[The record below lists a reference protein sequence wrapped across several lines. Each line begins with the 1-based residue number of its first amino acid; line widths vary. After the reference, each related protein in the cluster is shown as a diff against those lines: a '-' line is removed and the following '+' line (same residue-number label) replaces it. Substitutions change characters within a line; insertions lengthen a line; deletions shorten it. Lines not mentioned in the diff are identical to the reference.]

1 MIKWGKKILCAAVA
15 FAIAA
20 AGVFVSAAPAHDV
33 PQAHVDVCQGNQEG
47 TVNGLP
53 ACVNEAGDLHVCAN
67 NFPDD
72 NFRAYLLESL
82 AAIYE
87 GLGLPYAD
95 YFTADI
101 LSKVTSMEPA
111 DRDIASLEG
120 VEYFFSLHSLLCDRN
135 RLAEL
140 DLSHNAALETL
151 SCTKNQLTSIE
162 LSGNPLLR
170 SLHCS
175 ENQLTS
181 LDVSQNPQLTVL
193 ICPVNEISELE
204 LSGNPELQTL
214 YCYRNRL
221 RTLDL
226 SDNPL
231 LTAESGCIVVN
242 QTTEAAYISADNQWV
257 LDMAG
262 LVSAENLGRVLS
274 VSDGE
279 YDPVT
284 GTVTL
289 SFQPAELTYEYD
301 TGLAG
306 CPLPVK
312 VTPAGEEPGHGGM
325 DGIFAELPACVDD
338 EGQLHICAKN
348 FPDANFRAYLLAQSD
363 GKDGYISQGEANG
376 TYANLLVSGLGIRS
390 LAGIEY
396 FSALRYLSCD
406 RNQLTELDVSHNPA
420 LRDLSCS
427 ENQLTELD
435 CSGNPALESLIC
447 PVNQIAELDV
457 SGCPNL
463 TTLYCYRNQLRRLDL
478 SGNPQLLSGSCIINQ
493 EVQAI
498 YTAAGDGW
506 VLNMAD
512 LVSAE
517 NLGRVLSVAPGDF
530 DSVSGLVTLQNMEE
544 APYYLNYTYD
554 TGLSGV
560 PLSVTITPAPETG
573 GPEEI
578 DGVFAGLPACVNS
591 NGDLHICE
599 KNFPDEGFRAY
610 LLEQEG
616 GADGY
621 FTPAE
626 AGDFTSFSVDEM
638 GIASLAGLGY
648 FPGLTELSCEKNAL
662 AELDLSDN
670 PALTRL
676 YCGGNQLT
684 ALNVSWCPSLETLYC
699 EENRL
704 TNLDVSGNASLEFLN
719 CDGNR
724 LSNLDAGG
732 LAALEYLSCRD
743 NQLTALNIKGASALT
758 DLDCGNNQ
766 LAELDVSGS
775 PLLESLDCINNRL
788 TALDV
793 SANPA
798 LKEFDCRS
806 NQLST
811 LDVSANPLLELFICG
826 NNHLPYLDLSGNPN
840 LTVGATLLSQ
850 NISAEAVPGET
861 GWEVDLSAF
870 IPTEWR
876 GQVLS
881 VTAGAYDP
889 ATGVV
894 SFDEEPDSFA
904 YTIATGHEGLDMT
917 VSVNLT
923 GDIVP
928 GDLDGDAE
936 VTIADVMEACKI
948 MARES
953 AGTDPTDHE
962 IACGD
967 LDGDGEITIA
977 DVMEICKILA
987 RGSANM

>member
-1 MIKWGKKILCAAVA
+1 MKKWEKRLLAIVTVLAMLAVSCFASAIEPAAVA
-15 FAIAA
+15 
-20 AGVFVSAAPAHDV
+20 APA
-33 PQAHVDVCQGNQEG
+33 QDVCQGNREG

-53 ACVNEAGDLHVCAN
+53 ACVNEAGDLHVCAD

-87 GLGLPYAD
+87 GLGLPYTD

-120 VEYFFSLHSLLCDRN
+120 VEYFFSLHSLLCDGN

-140 DLSHNAALETL
+140 DLSHNAALEVL
-151 SCTKNQLTSIE
+151 SCTKNQLAS
-162 LSGNPLLR
+162 LDFSGNPLLR

-193 ICPVNEISELE
+193 ICPVNEISELD

-221 RTLDL
+221 RRLDL
-226 SDNPL
+226 SGNPL

-312 VTPAGEEPGHGGM
+312 VTPAGEEPGHEGM

-348 FPDANFRAYLLAQSD
+348 FPDANFRDYLLAQP
-363 GKDGYISQGEANG
+363 GGEDGYISQGEANG

-406 RNQLTELDVSHNPA
+406 RNQLAELDVSHNPA

-447 PVNQIAELDV
+447 PVNRISKLDV

-478 SGNPQLLSGSCIINQ
+478 SGNPQLPSGSCIMNQ
-493 EVQAI
+493 EIQAV

-506 VLNMAD
+506 TLDMAD

-544 APYYLNYTYD
+544 PPYYLNYTYD
-554 TGLSGV
+554 TGLSELS
-560 PLSVTITPAPETG
+560 LSVAVTPAPETEDG
-573 GPEEI
+573 TET
-578 DGVFAGLPACVNS
+578 DGVFAGLPACVNGNS
-591 NGDLHICE
+591 DLHICE
-599 KNFPDEGFRAY
+599 KNFPDANFRAY
-610 LLEQEG
+610 LLEQES

-621 FTPAE
+621 FTAAE
-626 AGDFTSFSVDEM
+626 ADAFTNFSVDGM
-638 GIASLAGLGY
+638 DIASLAGLGY

-662 AELDLSDN
+662 EELDLSGN

-684 ALNVSWCPSLETLYC
+684 ALNVSWCPDLATLYC

-704 TNLDVSGNASLEFLN
+704 TSLNVSGNTSLEFLN
-719 CDGNR
+719 CGGNR
-724 LSNLDAGG
+724 LTSLDAGS

-743 NQLTALNIKGASALT
+743 NQLTALNIKGAAALT
-758 DLDCGNNQ
+758 NLDCGGNQ
-766 LAELDVSGS
+766 LAALDVSSS

-788 TALDV
+788 TVLDV

-806 NQLST
+806 NQLTT
-811 LDVSANPLLELFICG
+811 LDVSQNPQLELFICG
-826 NNHLPYLDLSGNPN
+826 GNHLPFLDLSGNPN
-840 LTVGATLLSQ
+840 LTVGATLLTQ
-850 NISAEAVPGET
+850 IISAEAVPAET
-861 GWEVDLSAF
+861 GWKVDLSGL
-870 IPTEWR
+870 IPAEWL
-876 GQVLS
+876 GQVVS
-881 VTAGAYDP
+881 VSAGTYDP
-889 ATGVV
+889 ATGIV

-904 YTIATGHEGLDMT
+904 YTIATGFDGLDMT
-917 VSVNLT
+917 VNVSLAGDILPGDMDGSGTVDIRDVMLACRILARYNAGSPPNADEIARGDLT
-923 GDIVP
+923 GDGKIRIE
-928 GDLDGDAE
+928 D
-936 VTIADVMEACKI
+936 I
-948 MARES
+948 MA
-953 AGTDPTDHE
+953 
-962 IACGD
+962 
-967 LDGDGEITIA
+967 
-977 DVMEICKILA
+977 ICRILA
-987 RGSANM
+987 RGSV

>member
-1 MIKWGKKILCAAVA
+1 MKKWEKRLLAIVTVLAMLAVSCFASAIEPAAVA
-15 FAIAA
+15 
-20 AGVFVSAAPAHDV
+20 APA
-33 PQAHVDVCQGNQEG
+33 QDVCQGNREG

-53 ACVNEAGDLHVCAN
+53 ACVNEAGDLHVCAD

-87 GLGLPYAD
+87 GLGLPYTD

-120 VEYFFSLHSLLCDRN
+120 VEYFSSLHSLLCDGN
-135 RLAEL
+135 QLAEM

-151 SCTKNQLTSIE
+151 SCTKNQLTSLD

-193 ICPVNEISELE
+193 ICPVNEISELD

-221 RTLDL
+221 RRLDL

-231 LTAESGCIVVN
+231 LTADSGCIVVN

-289 SFQPAELTYEYD
+289 SFRPAELTYEYD

-312 VTPAGEEPGHGGM
+312 VTPAGEEPGHEGM

-348 FPDANFRAYLLAQSD
+348 FPDANFRDYLLAQP
-363 GKDGYISQGEANG
+363 GGEDGYISQGEANG

-447 PVNQIAELDV
+447 PVNRISKLDV

-463 TTLYCYRNQLRRLDL
+463 TTLYCYRNRLRTLDL
-478 SGNPQLLSGSCIINQ
+478 SGNPLLTSGSCIMNQ
-493 EVQAI
+493 EIQAV

-506 VLNMAD
+506 VLDMAA

-517 NLGRVLSVAPGDF
+517 NLGRVLSVAPGEF

-544 APYYLNYTYD
+544 PPYYLNYTYD
-554 TGLSGV
+554 TGLSGLS
-560 PLSVTITPAPETG
+560 LSVAVTPAPETG
-573 GPEEI
+573 GPEEL
-578 DGVFAGLPACVNS
+578 DGVFAGLPACVNQS
-591 NGDLHICE
+591 GDLHICE
-599 KNFPDEGFRAY
+599 KNFPDANFRTY

-648 FPGLTELSCEKNAL
+648 FPGLTELSCEGNAL
-662 AELDLSDN
+662 TELDLSSN
-670 PALTRL
+670 SALTRL

-684 ALNVSWCPSLETLYC
+684 ALNVSWCPDLATLYC

-704 TNLDVSGNASLEFLN
+704 TSLNVSGNTSLEFLN
-719 CDGNR
+719 CGGNR
-724 LSNLDAGG
+724 LTSLDAGS

-743 NQLTALNIKGASALT
+743 NQLTALNIKGAAALT
-758 DLDCGNNQ
+758 NLDCGGNQ
-766 LAELDVSGS
+766 LAALDVSSS

-788 TALDV
+788 TVLDV

-806 NQLST
+806 NQLTT
-811 LDVSANPLLELFICG
+811 LDVSQNPQLELFICG
-826 NNHLPYLDLSGNPN
+826 GNHLPFLDLSGNPN
-840 LTVGATLLSQ
+840 LTVGATLLTQ
-850 NISAEAVPGET
+850 IISAEAVPAET
-861 GWEVDLSAF
+861 GWKVDLSGL
-870 IPTEWR
+870 IPAEWL
-876 GQVLS
+876 GQVVS
-881 VTAGAYDP
+881 VSAGTYDP
-889 ATGVV
+889 ATGIV

-904 YTIATGHEGLDMT
+904 YTIATGFDGLDMT
-917 VSVNLT
+917 VNVSLAGDILPGDMDGSGTVDIRDVMSACRILARQNTGSYPSADEIARGDLT
-923 GDIVP
+923 GDGKIRI
-928 GDLDGDAE
+928 E
-936 VTIADVMEACKI
+936 DVMA
-948 MARES
+948 
-953 AGTDPTDHE
+953 
-962 IACGD
+962 
-967 LDGDGEITIA
+967 
-977 DVMEICKILA
+977 ICRILA
-987 RGSANM
+987 RGNM

>member
-1 MIKWGKKILCAAVA
+1 MKKWEKRLLAIVTVLAMLAVSCFASAAEP
-15 FAIAA
+15 A
-20 AGVFVSAAPAHDV
+20 AGAAPA
-33 PQAHVDVCQGNQEG
+33 QGVCQGNREG

-53 ACVNEAGDLHVCAN
+53 ACVNEAGDLHVCAD

-87 GLGLPYAD
+87 GLGLPYTD

-120 VEYFFSLHSLLCDRN
+120 VEYFFSLHSLLCDGN

-140 DLSHNAALETL
+140 DLSHNAALEVL
-151 SCTKNQLTSIE
+151 SCTKNQLAS
-162 LSGNPLLR
+162 LDFSGNPLLR

-193 ICPVNEISELE
+193 ICPVNEISELD

-221 RTLDL
+221 RRLDL
-226 SDNPL
+226 SGNPL

-312 VTPAGEEPGHGGM
+312 VTPAGEEPGHEGM

-348 FPDANFRAYLLAQSD
+348 FPDANFRDYLLAQP
-363 GKDGYISQGEANG
+363 GGEDGYISQGEANG

-447 PVNQIAELDV
+447 PVNRISKLDV

-463 TTLYCYRNQLRRLDL
+463 TILYCYRNQLRRLDL
-478 SGNPQLLSGSCIINQ
+478 SGNPQLPTGSCIMNQ
-493 EVQAI
+493 EVQAV

-506 VLNMAD
+506 VLDMAS
-512 LVSAE
+512 LVSTE
-517 NLGRVLSVAPGDF
+517 NLERVLSVSMGAF
-530 DSVSGLVTLQNMEE
+530 DPVSGLVTLNRT
-544 APYYLNYTYD
+544 PPPDYLNYTYD
-554 TGLSGV
+554 TGLSEL

-573 GPEEI
+573 GQEEI
-578 DGVFAGLPACVNS
+578 DGAFAGLPACVN
-591 NGDLHICE
+591 GEGALHICE
-599 KNFPDEGFRAY
+599 KNFPDANFRAY

-621 FTPAE
+621 FTAAE
-626 AGDFTSFSVDEM
+626 AGAFTSFSVDEM

-648 FPGLTELSCEKNAL
+648 FPGLTELSCEDNAL
-662 AELDLSDN
+662 TELDLSGN

-676 YCGGNQLT
+676 YCGGNRLT
-684 ALNVSWCPSLETLYC
+684 ALNVSWCPDLVTLYC

-704 TNLDVSGNASLEFLN
+704 TSLDVSGNASLEFLN
-719 CDGNR
+719 CGGNR
-724 LSNLDAGG
+724 LTSLDAGG
-732 LAALEYLSCRD
+732 LAVLEYLSCRD
-743 NQLTALNIKGASALT
+743 NQLTALDIKGAAVLT
-758 DLDCGNNQ
+758 DLDCGGNQ

-788 TALDV
+788 TVLDV

-806 NQLST
+806 NQLTT
-811 LDVSANPLLELFICG
+811 LDVSQNPQLELFICG
-826 NNHLPYLDLSGNPN
+826 GNRLAYLDLRGNPN
-840 LTVGATLLSQ
+840 LTTSATLLSQ
-850 NISAEAVPGET
+850 IISAEAKPSEA

-870 IPTEWR
+870 IPEEWL

-881 VTAGAYDP
+881 VTAGTYDP
-889 ATGVV
+889 ATGIV

-904 YTIATGHEGLDMT
+904 YTIATGFEGLDMT
-917 VSVNLT
+917 VNVSLT
-923 GDIVP
+923 GDILP
-928 GDLDGDAE
+928 GDLDGSGTVD
-936 VTIADVMEACKI
+936 IGDVMSAC
-948 MARES
+948 R
-953 AGTDPTDHE
+953 
-962 IACGD
+962 
-967 LDGDGEITIA
+967 
-977 DVMEICKILA
+977 ILA
-987 RGSANM
+987 RKNAGSLPTTDEIARGDLTGDGDVQIDDIMAICKLVAQANM

>member
-1 MIKWGKKILCAAVA
+1 MKKWEKRLLAILTVVAMLAVSCFASAAEP
-15 FAIAA
+15 A
-20 AGVFVSAAPAHDV
+20 AGAAPA
-33 PQAHVDVCQGNQEG
+33 QGVCQGNKEG

-87 GLGLPYAD
+87 GLGLPYTD

-120 VEYFFSLHSLLCDRN
+120 VEYFFSLHSLLCDGN

-140 DLSHNAALETL
+140 DLSHNAALEVL
-151 SCTKNQLTSIE
+151 SCTKNQLAS
-162 LSGNPLLR
+162 LDFSGNPLLR

-193 ICPVNEISELE
+193 ICPVNEISELD

-226 SDNPL
+226 SGNPL

-312 VTPAGEEPGHGGM
+312 VTPAGEEPGHEGM

-348 FPDANFRAYLLAQSD
+348 FPDANFRDYLLVQP
-363 GKDGYISQGEANG
+363 GGEDGYISQGEANG

-447 PVNQIAELDV
+447 PVNRISKLDV

-463 TTLYCYRNQLRRLDL
+463 TILYCYRNQLRRLDL
-478 SGNPQLLSGSCIINQ
+478 SGNPQLPTGSCIMNQ
-493 EVQAI
+493 EVQAV

-506 VLNMAD
+506 VLDMAS
-512 LVSAE
+512 LVSTE
-517 NLGRVLSVAPGDF
+517 NLERVLSVSMGAF
-530 DSVSGLVTLQNMEE
+530 DPVSGLVT
-544 APYYLNYTYD
+544 
-554 TGLSGV
+554 
-560 PLSVTITPAPETG
+560 
-573 GPEEI
+573 
-578 DGVFAGLPACVNS
+578 
-591 NGDLHICE
+591 
-599 KNFPDEGFRAY
+599 
-610 LLEQEG
+610 
-616 GADGY
+616 
-621 FTPAE
+621 
-626 AGDFTSFSVDEM
+626 
-638 GIASLAGLGY
+638 
-648 FPGLTELSCEKNAL
+648 
-662 AELDLSDN
+662 
-670 PALTRL
+670 
-676 YCGGNQLT
+676 
-684 ALNVSWCPSLETLYC
+684 
-699 EENRL
+699 
-704 TNLDVSGNASLEFLN
+704 
-719 CDGNR
+719 
-724 LSNLDAGG
+724 
-732 LAALEYLSCRD
+732 
-743 NQLTALNIKGASALT
+743 
-758 DLDCGNNQ
+758 
-766 LAELDVSGS
+766 
-775 PLLESLDCINNRL
+775 
-788 TALDV
+788 
-793 SANPA
+793 
-798 LKEFDCRS
+798 
-806 NQLST
+806 
-811 LDVSANPLLELFICG
+811 
-826 NNHLPYLDLSGNPN
+826 
-840 LTVGATLLSQ
+840 
-850 NISAEAVPGET
+850 
-861 GWEVDLSAF
+861 
-870 IPTEWR
+870 
-876 GQVLS
+876 
-881 VTAGAYDP
+881 
-889 ATGVV
+889 
-894 SFDEEPDSFA
+894 
-904 YTIATGHEGLDMT
+904 
-917 VSVNLT
+917 
-923 GDIVP
+923 
-928 GDLDGDAE
+928 
-936 VTIADVMEACKI
+936 
-948 MARES
+948 
-953 AGTDPTDHE
+953 
-962 IACGD
+962 
-967 LDGDGEITIA
+967 
-977 DVMEICKILA
+977 
-987 RGSANM
+987 